1 MDSENP
7 EEKKKIDIPL
17 DTYESRWRESFRL
30 NYRID
35 NKPLPPKK
43 LNNSN

>member
-30 NYRID
+30 NYLID

-43 LNNSN
+43 IK